1 MKLGPRYKICK
12 RLGSNIFE
20 KCQTKSF
27 AISKERSAAVKK
39 KGKGRRNFSDFSRQ
53 LIEKQKLRLTYG
65 LTEKQFAGYVEKSL
79 ESGANPQA
87 FLFGLLESR
96 LDSIAYRMGLVSTRR
111 ASRQL
116 VSHGHLLVN
125 GRRTTVP
132 SYQVSPGTMIAIRE
146 GSRDSGLFADLAD
159 RLKEYHFPA
168 WVTFDVEK
176 REGKFLSPPILQ
188 EQDTPADIGAVF
200 EYYTR

>member
-12 RLGSNIFE
+12 GSAR
-20 KCQTKSF
+20 TYS
-27 AISKERSAAVKK
+27 RSARRKVLRSPRSALRRLRKR
-39 KGKGRRNFSDFSRQ
+39 KGRRNFSDFGRQ

-176 REGKFLSPPILQ
+176 REGSFCRHRSYKNRIRLRI
-188 EQDTPADIGAVF
+188 
-200 EYYTR
+200 